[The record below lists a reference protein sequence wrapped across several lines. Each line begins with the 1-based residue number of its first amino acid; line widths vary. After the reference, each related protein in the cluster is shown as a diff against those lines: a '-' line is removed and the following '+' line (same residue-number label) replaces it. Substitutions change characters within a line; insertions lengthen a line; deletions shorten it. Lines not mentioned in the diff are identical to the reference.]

1 MRNEKL
7 RYRFAMIHNEGS
19 ALKLL
24 PGILSPD
31 PMFMCGQNDTAPISA
46 N

>member
-1 MRNEKL
+1 
-7 RYRFAMIHNEGS
+7 MIHNEGS